1 MANTRIGP
9 PPAPMTYQDTAPTEI
24 KHKVGD
30 VVYITHHH
38 KGAGRRGVVVSE
50 SVRGWCGV
58 DVHGFDEHIK
68 VRPSKM
74 YPIPKQPGPPP
85 PQPPSPQP
93 TRRSLFGGDLG
104 SAVDFDT
111 VDTSFDFDT
120 VDYNTVDYDTVDFN
134 NVDNFSCSEPADA
147 ADAADAADVTG
158 IGAMVNMTVPAP
170 SPNVPNVPNVPLP
183 FSPEAVAPI
192 VQITPAA
199 PNIGNKLGAAAGL
212 YSPPTAGLDF
222 SSPPTAPP
230 PTSAALT
237 IPSPNN
243 SSSSG
248 SGTFTHFDQRSD
260 DFLNG
265 MLALASNQL
274 AGGAHGL

>member
-1 MANTRIGP
+1 MVGCVIDDVEVKLQWRSL
-9 PPAPMTYQDTAPTEI
+9 EI
-24 KHKVGD
+24 ALPG
-30 VVYITHHH
+30 
-38 KGAGRRGVVVSE
+38 
-50 SVRGWCGV
+50 
-58 DVHGFDEHIK
+58 
-68 VRPSKM
+68 
-74 YPIPKQPGPPP
+74 PGPPP
-85 PQPPSPQP
+85 PLPPSPQP

-104 SAVDFDT
+104 SDVDFVN
-111 VDTSFDFDT
+111 VDTSFDSM
-120 VDYNTVDYDTVDFN
+120 DYETVDFG
-134 NVDNFSCSEPADA
+134 NVANFSCSASAPPAPDA
-147 ADAADAADVTG
+147 PPPPADVTG

-230 PTSAALT
+230 PTSVALT

-260 DFLNG
+260 RFLDG
-265 MLALASNQL
+265 MLALADKQL

>member
-30 VVYITHHH
+30 VVYITQGLH

-58 DVHGFDEHIK
+58 SVHGIDEVLK

-111 VDTSFDFDT
+111 MNTEDFDS
-120 VDYNTVDYDTVDFN
+120 VDYNTVDYDTV
-134 NVDNFSCSEPADA
+134 VNFSCSLPADA
-147 ADAADAADVTG
+147 ADAADATG

-170 SPNVPNVPNVPLP
+170 SPNVPLPNVPLP

-222 SSPPTAPP
+222 SSPPPAPP

-260 DFLNG
+260 RFLDG
-265 MLALASNQL
+265 MLALADKQL